1 MLAGSVAGV
10 VEHCGMFPLDTI
22 KTHAQSMGERSSMTG
37 IARRIYARSGVRGFF
52 QGLPALVSGAA
63 PAHAVFF
70 GAYEFTKH
78 HLGGN
83 MAGHRPV
90 EVVLAGACATVAMD
104 AVLTPMDAVKQRMQL
119 SVGSYRNVVDCVQK
133 VRARE
138 GLSSLYA
145 GYGTTLVMNVPFNA
159 VFFLAYETSKELAIR
174 RFDVASD
181 SIQMHLA
188 CGAIGEA
195 TVFFSCC
202 C

>member
-1 MLAGSVAGV
+1 MGPALGVAQESGGATRHRYWRLDFELQSALERQFKDGKE
-10 VEHCGMFPLDTI
+10 VEALSQVTTRVRTGHLNSSYVS
-22 KTHAQSMGERSSMTG
+22 KTERSD
-37 IARRIYARSGVRGFF
+37 
-52 QGLPALVSGAA
+52 LVS
-63 PAHAVFF
+63 
-70 GAYEFTKH
+70 
-78 HLGGN
+78 L
-83 MAGHRPV
+83 
-90 EVVLAGACATVAMD
+90 
-104 AVLTPMDAVKQRMQL
+104 DAVKQRMQL